1 MYLRKRE
8 TVGKEYKNIKNLFL
22 SAQNLLVKKINKINK
37 NNSYMLQE
45 YCIVYSNELKTE
57 YNKYDSI
64 AGEKSG

>member
-22 SAQNLLVKKINKINK
+22 SAQNLLVKKTNKINK

-57 YNKYDSI
+57 DNKYDSI